1 VALLI
6 TPPGDADVNDVISNV
21 ARRMMNGKSVTS
33 ALSTGDPSAFLF
45 MVIWNKASPVVS
57 TA

>member
-1 VALLI
+1 
-6 TPPGDADVNDVISNV
+6 
-21 ARRMMNGKSVTS
+21 MMNGKSATS